1 MPRTPARS
9 DLDEAYLPF
18 LAALAP
24 TDPAA
29 APNVGSIAK
38 MREAAVRI
46 RSPWQAGGAVMH
58 ETIDDSIVSE
68 HGRLGIRVYYPNAAR
83 PLPTLVYLH
92 GGGWSLLSIETHDRL
107 MREFAARTGWAVV
120 GVDYPLAPE
129 VCFPDTVY
137 ACSAAFDTLSGSAYR
152 LGLTGP
158 WALAGDSAGA
168 NLALA
173 VALHARDLDMP
184 MPDALILGYG
194 VYDGTRHAPSYAEFS
209 GLPFTLSHGRMEFF
223 WNTYC
228 PDLSKRKDPLAS
240 PAVADLGGLPPVRLM
255 TTGMD
260 ILRDENLALA
270 VSLAEAGNLVSLDH
284 HPRAPHAFLE
294 ALALH
299 DEAARAVSQ
308 SAAWLTHVTRRSG

>member
-1 MPRTPARS
+1 MRHLPAGAG
-9 DLDEAYLPF
+9 LDEAYLPF

-24 TDPAA
+24 ADPAA
-29 APNVGSIAK
+29 ALDVSAIAR

-46 RSPWQAGGAVMH
+46 RSPWQVGGAVMH
-58 ETIDDSIVSE
+58 QTIDDSVVSE
-68 HGRLGIRVYYPNAAR
+68 HGRLPIRVYYPNDAR

-92 GGGWSLLSIETHDRL
+92 GGGWSLLGIETHDRL
-107 MREFAARTGWAVV
+107 MREFAAWTGWAVV
-120 GVDYPLAPE
+120 GIAYPLAPE
-129 VCFPDTVY
+129 VRFPDTVY
-137 ACSAAFDTLSGSAYR
+137 TCSGGLNSLLHAASR
-152 LGLTGP
+152 LGLTAP

-173 VALHARDLDMP
+173 CALNARDRGRP
-184 MPDALILGYG
+184 MPDALVLSYG
-194 VYDGTRHAPSYAEFS
+194 VYDGTRYAQSYAQFS
-209 GLPFTLSHGRMEFF
+209 GLPLTLSKARMDFF
-223 WNTYC
+223 WDMYC

-240 PAVADLGGLPPVRLM
+240 PAVADLAGLPPVRLM

-270 VSLAEAGNLVSLDH
+270 VRLAEAGNVVSLDH

-308 SAAWLTHVTRRSG
+308 SAAWLTHITAA